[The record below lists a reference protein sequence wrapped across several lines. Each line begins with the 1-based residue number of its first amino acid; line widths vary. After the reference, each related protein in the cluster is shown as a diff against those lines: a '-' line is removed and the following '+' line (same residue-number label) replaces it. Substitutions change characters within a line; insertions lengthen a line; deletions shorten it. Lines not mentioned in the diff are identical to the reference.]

1 MAISNAQSAA
11 TSAPAT
17 SQSSPLVMRIIGAVA
32 LAHLINDL
40 IQAVLP
46 SIYPML
52 KASYGLTFTQIGLI
66 TLTFQL
72 TASLLQPWVGYH
84 TDRHPKP
91 WLLPAGTVCT
101 LIGILMMSVVGSFPM
116 ILLAAGLIGVGSSTF
131 HPEASR
137 VARLA
142 SGGRFGLAQS
152 TFQVGGNAGSAFGPL
167 LAAAIIIP
175 YGQGHVAWFGLF
187 ALFALFVLYRIS
199 RWYANHLSLFKL
211 KQGQAATHGL
221 SKRRVISALVVLGLL
236 VFSKYFYMASL
247 TSYFTFYLI
256 EKFDLS
262 VASSQLHLFLFLGA
276 VAAGTFFGG
285 PIGDKIGRKAVIWFS
300 ILGVAPFTL
309 MLPHVDLFWTSVLS
323 VVIGFIL
330 ASAFSAIVVYAQEL
344 VPGNVGMIA
353 GVFFGLMFGFGGIGA
368 ALLGHLADIH
378 GIEYVYFL
386 CSFLPLLGVSGDLSA
401 QNQKSLTLSLILSKA
416 GKSDAARHF
425 HSGCRRAAAPF
436 LPAAGDEAAP
446 RASVVRYTQSSRHT
460 FDIR

>member
-1 MAISNAQSAA
+1 MALNTPTTTGQ
-11 TSAPAT
+11 T
-17 SQSSPLVMRIIGAVA
+17 SPLVMRIIGAVA

-40 IQAVLP
+40 IQSVLP

-52 KASYGLTFTQIGLI
+52 KASYGLTFTQVGLI

-72 TASLLQPWVGYH
+72 TASLLQPWVGYY
-84 TDRHPKP
+84 TDRRPQP
-91 WLLPAGTVCT
+91 FLLPCGMICT
-101 LIGILMMSVVGSFPM
+101 LVGILMMSQVGSFPL
-116 ILLAAGLIGVGSSTF
+116 ILLAAGLIGIGSSTF

-142 SGGRFGLAQS
+142 SGGRYGLAQS

-175 YGQGHVAWFGLF
+175 FGQGNVAWFGLF
-187 ALFALFVLYRIS
+187 AIFALVVLYAIS
-199 RWYANHLSLFKL
+199 RWYRNHLNLFKL
-211 KQGQAATHGL
+211 RAGQAATHGL
-221 SKRRVISALVVLGLL
+221 SKKRVMSALVVLGLL
-236 VFSKYFYMASL
+236 VFSKYFYMASI

-300 ILGVAPFTL
+300 ILGAAPFTL
-309 MLPHVDLFWTSVLS
+309 LMPHVDLFWTSVLS
-323 VVIGFIL
+323 VIIGFVL

-378 GIEYVYFL
+378 GIEYVYTL
-386 CSFLPLLGVSGDLSA
+386 CSFLPLFGLLA
-401 QNQKSLTLSLILSKA
+401 I
-416 GKSDAARHF
+416 
-425 HSGCRRAAAPF
+425 F
-436 LPAAGDEAAP
+436 LP
-446 RASVVRYTQSSRHT
+446 RTRKS
-460 FDIR
+460 

>member
-1 MAISNAQSAA
+1 MATNASSAQAPASAA
-11 TSAPAT
+11 
-17 SQSSPLVMRIIGAVA
+17 SQTSPLVMRIIGACA

-40 IQAVLP
+40 IQSVLP

-52 KASYGLTFTQIGLI
+52 KANYGLSFTQVGLI
-66 TLTFQL
+66 TLTFQV
-72 TASLLQPWVGYH
+72 TASLLQPWIGFY

-91 WLLPAGTVCT
+91 MLLPLGMVCT
-101 LIGILMMSVVGSFPM
+101 LVGIMMLSVVGSFPM
-116 ILLAAGLIGVGSSTF
+116 ILLASALIGVGSSTF
-131 HPEASR
+131 HPETSR

-142 SGGRFGLAQS
+142 SGGRYGLAQS

-175 YGQGHVAWFGLF
+175 FGQGHVAWFGVV
-187 ALFALFVLYRIS
+187 ALFAIGVQYGIS
-199 RWYANHLSLFKL
+199 RWYREHLNLFKL
-211 KQGQAATHGL
+211 KGGQKATHGL
-221 SKRRVISALVVLGLL
+221 SKGRVTAALVVLALL
-236 VFSKYFYMASL
+236 VFGKYFYMASF

-285 PIGDKIGRKAVIWFS
+285 PIGDRIGRKAVIWFS

-309 MLPHVDLFWTSVLS
+309 MLPYVDLFWTTVLS
-323 VVIGFIL
+323 VIIGFIL
-330 ASAFSAIVVYAQEL
+330 ASAFSAIVVFAQEL

-378 GIEYVYFL
+378 GIEYVYKL
-386 CSFLPLLGVSGDLSA
+386 CSYLPLFGV
-401 QNQKSLTLSLILSKA
+401 LTVLLPSTK
-416 GKSDAARHF
+416 
-425 HSGCRRAAAPF
+425 RA
-436 LPAAGDEAAP
+436 
-446 RASVVRYTQSSRHT
+446 
-460 FDIR
+460 

>member
-1 MAISNAQSAA
+1 MASSNSPSVAA
-11 TSAPAT
+11 TASPA
-17 SQSSPLVMRIIGAVA
+17 SQSSPLVLRIIGAVA

-46 SIYPML
+46 AIYPML
-52 KASYGLTFTQIGLI
+52 KDSYGLTFTQVGLI

-72 TASLLQPWVGYH
+72 TASLLQPWVGYY
-84 TDRHPKP
+84 TDRRPQP
-91 WLLPAGTVCT
+91 FLLPAGMICT
-101 LIGILMMSVVGSFPM
+101 LIGILMMSQVGSFPL
-116 ILLAAGLIGVGSSTF
+116 ILLAAALIGIGSSTF

-142 SGGRFGLAQS
+142 SGGRYGLAQS
-152 TFQVGGNAGSAFGPL
+152 SFQVGGNAGTAFGPL

-175 YGQGHVAWFGLF
+175 YGQGNVAWFGLF
-187 ALFALFVLYRIS
+187 ALFALVVLYAIS
-199 RWYANHLSLFKL
+199 RWYANHLRLYKL

-221 SKRRVISALVVLGLL
+221 SRNRVISALVVLGLL
-236 VFSKYFYMASL
+236 VFSKYFYMASF

-309 MLPHVDLFWTSVLS
+309 LLPHVDLFWTSVLS

-330 ASAFSAIVVYAQEL
+330 ASAFSAIVVYA
-344 VPGNVGMIA
+344 
-353 GVFFGLMFGFGGIGA
+353 
-368 ALLGHLADIH
+368 
-378 GIEYVYFL
+378 
-386 CSFLPLLGVSGDLSA
+386 
-401 QNQKSLTLSLILSKA
+401 LSLI
-416 GKSDAARHF
+416 H
-425 HSGCRRAAAPF
+425 
-436 LPAAGDEAAP
+436 
-446 RASVVRYTQSSRHT
+446 
-460 FDIR
+460 I

>member
-1 MAISNAQSAA
+1 MALSNTQAGTSSTPAA
-11 TSAPAT
+11 A
-17 SQSSPLVMRIIGAVA
+17 QSSPLVMRIIGAVA

-52 KASYGLTFTQIGLI
+52 KDSYGLTFTQVGLI

-101 LIGILMMSVVGSFPM
+101 LVGIVMMSMVGNFAL
-116 ILLAAGLIGVGSSTF
+116 ILLAAALIGIGSSTF

-142 SGGRFGLAQS
+142 SGGRYGLAQS

-175 YGQGHVAWFGLF
+175 YGQGNVAWFGVF

-199 RWYANHLSLFKL
+199 RWYANHLNLFKL

-221 SKRRVISALVVLGLL
+221 SRGRVLGALVVLGLL
-236 VFSKYFYMASL
+236 VFSKYFYMASF

-285 PIGDKIGRKAVIWFS
+285 PIGDRIGRKAVIWFS

-309 MLPHVDLFWTSVLS
+309 VLPYVDLLWTSILS
-323 VVIGFIL
+323 MVIGFVL

-368 ALLGHLADIH
+368 ALLGHLADIR
-378 GIEYVYFL
+378 GIEYVYWL
-386 CSFLPLLGVSGDLSA
+386 CSFLPLFGVLA
-401 QNQKSLTLSLILSKA
+401 I
-416 GKSDAARHF
+416 
-425 HSGCRRAAAPF
+425 F
-436 LPAAGDEAAP
+436 LPRTKKA
-446 RASVVRYTQSSRHT
+446 
-460 FDIR
+460 

>member
-1 MAISNAQSAA
+1 MASSNSPSVAA
-11 TSAPAT
+11 TASPA
-17 SQSSPLVMRIIGAVA
+17 SQSSPLVLRIIGAVA

-46 SIYPML
+46 AIYPML
-52 KASYGLTFTQIGLI
+52 KDNYGLTFTQVGLI

-72 TASLLQPWVGYH
+72 TASLLQPWVGFY
-84 TDRHPKP
+84 TDRRPLP
-91 WLLPAGTVCT
+91 FLLPAGMICT
-101 LIGILMMSVVGSFPM
+101 LIGIMMMSQVGSFPL
-116 ILLAAGLIGVGSSTF
+116 ILLAAALIGIGSSTF

-142 SGGRFGLAQS
+142 SGGRYGLAQS
-152 TFQVGGNAGSAFGPL
+152 SFQVGGNAGTAFGPL

-175 YGQGHVAWFGLF
+175 YGQGNVAWFGLF
-187 ALFALFVLYRIS
+187 ALFALVVLYAIS
-199 RWYANHLSLFKL
+199 RWYANHLRLYKL

-221 SKRRVISALVVLGLL
+221 SRNRVISALVVLGLL
-236 VFSKYFYMASL
+236 VFSKYFYMASF

-309 MLPHVDLFWTSVLS
+309 LLPHVDLFWTSVLS

-378 GIEYVYFL
+378 GIEYVYYL
-386 CSFLPLLGVSGDLSA
+386 CSFLPLFGVLA
-401 QNQKSLTLSLILSKA
+401 I
-416 GKSDAARHF
+416 
-425 HSGCRRAAAPF
+425 F
-436 LPAAGDEAAP
+436 LPRTRKA
-446 RASVVRYTQSSRHT
+446 
-460 FDIR
+460 

>member
-1 MAISNAQSAA
+1 MSTTTLSSPSPTVSVA
-11 TSAPAT
+11 
-17 SQSSPLVMRIIGAVA
+17 SQASPLVMRVIGACA

-52 KASYGLTFTQIGLI
+52 KATYGLSFTQVGLI

-72 TASLLQPWVGYH
+72 TASLLQPWIGFY

-91 WLLPAGTVCT
+91 WLLPAGMVCT
-101 LIGILMMSVVGSFPM
+101 LIGILMLSMVGSFPA
-116 ILLAAGLIGVGSSTF
+116 ILVASALVGVGSSTF
-131 HPEASR
+131 HPETSR

-142 SGGRFGLAQS
+142 SGGRYGLAQS

-175 YGQGHVAWFGLF
+175 YGQGNVAWFGLF
-187 ALFALFVLYRIS
+187 AVFAILVQYGLS
-199 RWYANHLSLFKL
+199 RWYRNHLNLFKL
-211 KQGQAATHGL
+211 KQGSKATHGL
-221 SKRRVISALVVLGLL
+221 SKRRVTFALIVLALL
-236 VFSKYFYMASL
+236 VFSKYFYMASF

-262 VASSQLHLFLFLGA
+262 VASSQLYLFLFLGA

-285 PIGDKIGRKAVIWFS
+285 PIGDRIGRKQVIWFS
-300 ILGVAPFTL
+300 ILGAAPFTL
-309 MLPHVDLFWTSVLS
+309 VLPYVDLFWTGVLS
-323 VVIGFIL
+323 MIIGFIL
-330 ASAFSAIVVYAQEL
+330 ASAFSAIVVFAQEL

-378 GIEYVYFL
+378 GIEYVYTL
-386 CSFLPLLGVSGDLSA
+386 CSFLPLLGILTILLPSTGQRPSVSG
-401 QNQKSLTLSLILSKA
+401 
-416 GKSDAARHF
+416 R
-425 HSGCRRAAAPF
+425 
-436 LPAAGDEAAP
+436 
-446 RASVVRYTQSSRHT
+446 
-460 FDIR
+460 

>member
-1 MAISNAQSAA
+1 MAISNVQTASAA
-11 TSAPAT
+11 TSAPP
-17 SQSSPLVMRIIGAVA
+17 QSSPLVLRIIGAVA

-46 SIYPML
+46 AIYPML
-52 KASYGLTFTQIGLI
+52 KANYGLSFTQVGLI

-72 TASLLQPWVGYH
+72 TASLLQPWVGYY

-91 WLLPAGTVCT
+91 YLLPMGMVCT
-101 LIGILMMSVVGSFPM
+101 LVGILLMSQAGNFAL

-142 SGGRFGLAQS
+142 SGGRYGLAQS
-152 TFQVGGNAGSAFGPL
+152 SFQVGGNAGTAFGPL
-167 LAAAIIIP
+167 LAAAIIVP
-175 YGQGHVAWFGLF
+175 FGQGNVAWMGLF
-187 ALFALFVLYRIS
+187 AVFALVLLYAIS
-199 RWYANHLSLFKL
+199 RWYASHLKLFKL

-221 SKRRVISALVVLGLL
+221 SKGRVTSALVVLALL

-309 MLPHVDLFWTSVLS
+309 LLPHVDLFWTSVLS

-368 ALLGHLADIH
+368 ALLGHLADLH

-386 CSFLPLLGVSGDLSA
+386 CSFLPLFGLLA
-401 QNQKSLTLSLILSKA
+401 I
-416 GKSDAARHF
+416 
-425 HSGCRRAAAPF
+425 F
-436 LPAAGDEAAP
+436 LP
-446 RASVVRYTQSSRHT
+446 RTQKA
-460 FDIR
+460 

>member
-1 MAISNAQSAA
+1 MAISNTQVDAPSI
-11 TSAPAT
+11 PAT

-52 KASYGLTFTQIGLI
+52 KDSYGLTFTQVGLI

-101 LIGILMMSVVGSFPM
+101 LIGIVMMSMVGSFAL
-116 ILLAAGLIGVGSSTF
+116 ILVAAALIGIGSSTF

-142 SGGRFGLAQS
+142 SGGRYGLAQS

-175 YGQGHVAWFGLF
+175 YGQGNVAWFGLF

-199 RWYANHLSLFKL
+199 RWYANHLNLFKL

-221 SKRRVISALVVLGLL
+221 SKGRVTSALVVLGLL
-236 VFSKYFYMASL
+236 VFSKYFYMASF

-285 PIGDKIGRKAVIWFS
+285 PIGDRIGRKAVIWFS

-309 MLPHVDLFWTSVLS
+309 ILPHVDLLWTSILS

-368 ALLGHLADIH
+368 ALLGHLADIR
-378 GIEYVYFL
+378 GIEYVYWL
-386 CSFLPLLGVSGDLSA
+386 CSFLPLFGVLA
-401 QNQKSLTLSLILSKA
+401 I
-416 GKSDAARHF
+416 
-425 HSGCRRAAAPF
+425 F
-436 LPAAGDEAAP
+436 LPRTKKA
-446 RASVVRYTQSSRHT
+446 
-460 FDIR
+460 

>member
-1 MAISNAQSAA
+1 MAISNLQTPLSPAS
-11 TSAPAT
+11 TAPQT
-17 SQSSPLVMRIIGAVA
+17 SPLVMRIIGAVA

-52 KASYGLTFTQIGLI
+52 KANYGLTFTQVGLI

-72 TASLLQPWVGYH
+72 TASLLQPWVGYY

-91 WLLPAGTVCT
+91 FLLPAGMICT
-101 LIGILMMSVVGSFPM
+101 LIGILMMSQVGSFPL
-116 ILLAAGLIGVGSSTF
+116 ILVAAGLIGIGSSTF

-142 SGGRFGLAQS
+142 SGGRYGLAQS
-152 TFQVGGNAGSAFGPL
+152 TFQVGGNVGSAFGPL

-175 YGQGHVAWFGLF
+175 FGQGNVAWFGLF
-187 ALFALFVLYRIS
+187 AVFALGVLYAIS
-199 RWYANHLSLFKL
+199 RWYSNHLNLFKL

-221 SKRRVISALVVLGLL
+221 SKGRVLSALVVLGLL

-309 MLPHVDLFWTSVLS
+309 LLPHVDLFWTSVLS
-323 VVIGFIL
+323 VLIGFIL

-368 ALLGHLADIH
+368 ALLGYLADIR
-378 GIEYVYFL
+378 GIEYVYGL
-386 CSFLPLLGVSGDLSA
+386 CSFLPLLGVLA
-401 QNQKSLTLSLILSKA
+401 I
-416 GKSDAARHF
+416 
-425 HSGCRRAAAPF
+425 F
-436 LPAAGDEAAP
+436 LP
-446 RASVVRYTQSSRHT
+446 RTKKV
-460 FDIR
+460 

>member
-1 MAISNAQSAA
+1 MAISNTQSAV

-199 RWYANHLSLFKL
+199 RWYANHLNLFKL

-221 SKRRVISALVVLGLL
+221 SKGRVISALVVLGLL

-368 ALLGHLADIH
+368 ALLGHLADVH

-386 CSFLPLLGVSGDLSA
+386 CSFLPLFGVLA
-401 QNQKSLTLSLILSKA
+401 I
-416 GKSDAARHF
+416 
-425 HSGCRRAAAPF
+425 F
-436 LPAAGDEAAP
+436 LP
-446 RASVVRYTQSSRHT
+446 RTKKV
-460 FDIR
+460 

>member
-1 MAISNAQSAA
+1 MAISNAQPVP
-11 TSAPAT
+11 TTAPT
-17 SQSSPLVMRIIGAVA
+17 PSQSSPLVMRIIGAVA

-52 KASYGLTFTQIGLI
+52 KTNYGLSFTQVGLI

-72 TASLLQPWVGYH
+72 TASLLQPWVGYY

-91 WLLPAGTVCT
+91 FLLPAGMVCT
-101 LIGILMMSVVGSFPM
+101 LVGILLMSQAGSFAM
-116 ILLAAGLIGVGSSTF
+116 ILLASGLIGIGSSTF

-152 TFQVGGNAGSAFGPL
+152 TFQVGGNAGTAFGPL

-175 YGQGHVAWFGLF
+175 YGQGNVAWFGLF
-187 ALFALFVLYRIS
+187 AVFALVVLYAIS
-199 RWYANHLSLFKL
+199 RWYANHLKLFKL

-221 SKRRVISALVVLGLL
+221 SRNRVMGALVVLGML
-236 VFSKYFYMASL
+236 VFSKYFYMSSL

-262 VASSQLHLFLFLGA
+262 MASSQLHLFLFLGA

-309 MLPHVDLFWTSVLS
+309 ILPHVDLFWTSVLS

-368 ALLGHLADIH
+368 ALLGHLADVH

-386 CSFLPLLGVSGDLSA
+386 CSFLPLFGVLA
-401 QNQKSLTLSLILSKA
+401 ILLPRSKKA
-416 GKSDAARHF
+416 
-425 HSGCRRAAAPF
+425 
-436 LPAAGDEAAP
+436 
-446 RASVVRYTQSSRHT
+446 
-460 FDIR
+460 